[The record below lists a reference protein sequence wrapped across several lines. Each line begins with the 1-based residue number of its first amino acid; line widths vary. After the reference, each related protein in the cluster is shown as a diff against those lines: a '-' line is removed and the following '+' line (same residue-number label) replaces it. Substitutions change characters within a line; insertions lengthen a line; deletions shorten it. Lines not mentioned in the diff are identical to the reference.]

1 MTRLEAL
8 KSYTINAA
16 YGAFEEDKKGSIE
29 IGKFADFTV
38 FSQNLITVPDDKILD
53 TKILYTIVN
62 GKIEY
67 RAN

>member
-1 MTRLEAL
+1 M

-16 YGAFEEDKKGSIE
+16 YGAFEESKKGTIE
-29 IGKFADFTV
+29 IGKLADFTV
-38 FSQNLITVPDDKILD
+38 FSQNLITIPDNKILD
-53 TKILYTIVN
+53 TKVLYTIVN